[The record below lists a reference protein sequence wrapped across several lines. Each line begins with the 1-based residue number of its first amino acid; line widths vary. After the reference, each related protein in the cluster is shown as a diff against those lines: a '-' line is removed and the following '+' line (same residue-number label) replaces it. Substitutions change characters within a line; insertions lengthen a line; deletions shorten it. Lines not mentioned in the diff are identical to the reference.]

1 MKMTDSELIVGC
13 LDGSKRHQK
22 ALYDRYA
29 PYMMGVC
36 MRYASS
42 EAEAED
48 LLQDGFVTVFRK
60 LESFQGRG
68 ELGGWMRK
76 IFLNTALMNFRKV
89 KHMQQQM
96 ELEAGR
102 YAQDEGEDPFSQ
114 ASAADLMR
122 MMQALPTGARM
133 VFNLY
138 AVEGF
143 EHHEI
148 AEQLGISIG
157 TSKSQYSRAR
167 ALLRE
172 KIEKEE
178 RRVRGTAY

>member
-1 MKMTDSELIVGC
+1 MTDSELLVGC
-13 LDGSKRHQK
+13 LDGSQRHQK

-36 MRYASS
+36 MRYASC
-42 EAEAED
+42 EEEAED
-48 LLQDGFVTVFRK
+48 LLQEGFVTVFRK
-60 LESFQGRG
+60 LGAFEGRG
-68 ELGGWMRK
+68 ELGGWLRK
-76 IFLNTALMNFRKV
+76 IFLNTALMNFRKT
-89 KHMQQQM
+89 KHLQQQM

-102 YAQDEGEDPFSQ
+102 YAADGGEDPFDK

-122 MMQALPTGARM
+122 MMQELPAGARLI
-133 VFNLY
+133 FNLY

-148 AEQLGISIG
+148 AEQLGVSVG
-157 TSKSQYSRAR
+157 TSKSQYSRAK

-172 KIEKEE
+172 KIEKDE
-178 RRVRGTAY
+178 RRVRGTTF

>member
-1 MKMTDSELIVGC
+1 MTDRDLIAGC

-36 MRYASS
+36 MRYAAS

-60 LESFQGRG
+60 LGSFEGRG
-68 ELGGWMRK
+68 ELGGWMRR
-76 IFLNTALMNFRKV
+76 IFVNTALMNFRKTRQL
-89 KHMQQQM
+89 QQQA
-96 ELEAGR
+96 ELEAAR
-102 YAQDEGEDPFSQ
+102 QAADSSEDPF
-114 ASAADLMR
+114 AKVAAADLMR
-122 MMQALPTGARM
+122 MMQALPAGARM

-148 AEQLGISIG
+148 AEQLGVSIG

-172 KIEKEE
+172 QIEKEE
-178 RRVRGTAY
+178 RRVRGTAF

>member
-1 MKMTDSELIVGC
+1 MTDAELLAGC
-13 LDGSKRHQK
+13 LKESRKHQK
-22 ALYDRYA
+22 ALYEKFA

-48 LLQDGFVTVFRK
+48 LLQEGFITVFRK
-60 LESFQGRG
+60 LEDFQGRG

-76 IFLNTALMNFRKV
+76 IFLNTALMNYRKQ
-89 KHMQQQM
+89 KHLLKQM
-96 ELEAGR
+96 EMESQAYRIEG
-102 YAQDEGEDPFSQ
+102 GEDPLESL
-114 ASAADLMR
+114 SAKELMQ
-122 MMQALPTGARM
+122 MMQNLPVGARI

-143 EHHEI
+143 EHKEI
-148 AEQLGISIG
+148 AEQMGISVG

-167 ALLRE
+167 QLLRNQLE
-172 KIEKEE
+172 NEE
-178 RRVRGTAY
+178 RRVRGTAF

>member
-1 MKMTDSELIVGC
+1 MTDSELIIGC

-48 LLQDGFVTVFRK
+48 LLQEGFITVFRK
-60 LESFQGRG
+60 LGSFEGRG

-102 YAQDEGEDPFSQ
+102 YAIDNGEDPFAK

-122 MMQALPTGARM
+122 MMQELPAGARL

-148 AEQLGISIG
+148 AEQLGISVG

-167 ALLRE
+167 SLLRE
-172 KIEKEE
+172 KIQKEE
-178 RRVRGTAY
+178 RRVSGTTF

>member
-1 MKMTDSELIVGC
+1 MTDSELIVGC

-22 ALYDRYA
+22 ALYDRFA

-36 MRYASS
+36 MRYAAS
-42 EAEAED
+42 EDEAED
-48 LLQDGFVTVFRK
+48 LLQEGFVTVFRK
-60 LESFQGRG
+60 LGSFEGRG

-102 YAQDEGEDPFSQ
+102 HAIDEGEDPFAH

-122 MMQALPTGARM
+122 MMQELPAGARL

-148 AEQLGISIG
+148 AEQLGISVG

-167 ALLRE
+167 MLLRE

-178 RRVRGTAY
+178 RRVRGTTF